1 MKAVATNIISHKF
14 SSNSSVFYHSHDR
27 GTAAQSR
34 VARSPCVRD
43 RANATASAPLSW
55 RVPGHGVPSA
65 QPHRRRGLHQHED
78 LLVRAP
84 HPAVCRRCQATPYP
98 CVVPRGMYAGA
109 NAMVK
114 YKTR

>member
-78 LLVRAP
+78 LLVRAAP
-84 HPAVCRRCQATPYP
+84 RRLPKVPSHTVPVRRSTWNVCRC
-98 CVVPRGMYAGA
+98 
-109 NAMVK
+109 
-114 YKTR
+114 